1 MIVYKIEL
9 FGNMCL
15 IIVVRVVH
23 TTVFGFS
30 WIGYS
35 LSKRKKFRGIVM
47 NGEERSR
54 ILKMNH
60 LACPELSTGTS
71 ALTVSGD
78 I

>member
-1 MIVYKIEL
+1 
-9 FGNMCL
+9 
-15 IIVVRVVH
+15 
-23 TTVFGFS
+23 VFGFS